1 MCHVRQL
8 NDNCCSSSQAAPR
21 RGPPRRALHGY
32 RGGLPP
38 MPLPAGAAQL
48 LRDARHRAG
57 HGVLKVS
64 DEAAAIEKRYLTRDG
79 TVGTTR
85 PYTMY
90 KKTGSP

>member
-8 NDNCCSSSQAAPR
+8 NDNRCLSLQAPPR
-21 RGPPRRALHGY
+21 RGPPRRALHGH
-32 RGGLPP
+32 RSGLPP

-64 DEAAAIEKRYLTRDG
+64 DAAAISKKIPYCTREG
-79 TVGTTR
+79 YCR
-85 PYTMY
+85 CP
-90 KKTGSP
+90 SH